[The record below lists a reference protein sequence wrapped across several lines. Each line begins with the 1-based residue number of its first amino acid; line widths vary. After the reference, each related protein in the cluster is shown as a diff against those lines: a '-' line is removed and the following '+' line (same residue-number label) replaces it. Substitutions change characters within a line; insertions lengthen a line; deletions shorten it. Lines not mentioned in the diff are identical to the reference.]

1 MKGGKQM
8 KYAVIRGQLLDI
20 FGDAART
27 DLKET
32 AGILVKPEWQFF
44 DQEITITI
52 AQVINEEALPALP
65 EIQVVSAEAAQ
76 RIINDAQPEYV
87 LQDIQALQLDISLSN
102 KRIERYDPNQ
112 PLDSQHNLGVLYDA
126 QMAGVVKTPKVILPS
141 RN

>member
-8 KYAVIRGQLLDI
+8 KYAVIRGHLLDI

-27 DLKET
+27 NLEET

-52 AQVINEEALPALP
+52 AQVINEESLPTLP
-65 EIQVVSAEAAQ
+65 EIQVVSTETAQ

-87 LQDIQALQLDISLSN
+87 LQDIQALQLDIQLSN
-102 KRIERYDPNQ
+102 KSIEKYDPNQ
-112 PLDSQHNLGVLYDA
+112 PLDSQHNLGVLYAA